1 MTGFLVALQFLT
13 RIRSP
18 VRRPIAEAD
27 LGRSSRWF
35 PLVGAVIGCIVAT
48 LDALLAPVATPELRA
63 IAVVIALAIVT
74 GALHLD
80 GLMDSCDGLFAFT
93 SPERRLEIMRDSRV
107 GSFAVVGAATSLLL
121 KYSAVLALPGEQRF
135 GALICLGAASRWAMV
150 FAAARYPSARSS
162 GLSHALRS
170 SMTGRELPIATAL
183 ALLLVLSAGIAGL
196 AALAAA
202 GITTI
207 LLARYTLT
215 KIPGL
220 TGDVYGAICEIVE
233 VTVAMVLPLLWRF
246 TTQ

>member
-1 MTGFLVALQFLT
+1 
-13 RIRSP
+13 
-18 VRRPIAEAD
+18 
-27 LGRSSRWF
+27 
-35 PLVGAVIGCIVAT
+35 
-48 LDALLAPVATPELRA
+48 
-63 IAVVIALAIVT
+63 
-74 GALHLD
+74 
-80 GLMDSCDGLFAFT
+80 
-93 SPERRLEIMRDSRV
+93 
-107 GSFAVVGAATSLLL
+107 
-121 KYSAVLALPGEQRF
+121 
-135 GALICLGAASRWAMV
+135 
-150 FAAARYPSARSS
+150 
-162 GLSHALRS
+162 
-170 SMTGRELPIATAL
+170 LPIATAL